1 MLPHR
6 QEVGEHLGGVPPI
19 GQPVEDRN
27 GRVLGEFDN
36 RRMIGAAIF
45 DRVENP

>member
-27 GRVLGEFDN
+27 GRVFGEFDN
-36 RRMIGAAIF
+36 RRMVGTAIF